1 MRDYNVS
8 RLVEA
13 SLGQLEAVQNR
24 LAQNER
30 DLMREVA
37 LLREEL
43 SKEQDSTRMQIIQE
57 MISVCPFLYAQGCR
71 TLTERRIS

>member
-1 MRDYNVS
+1 MHDCNVS

-30 DLMREVA
+30 DLLREIA

-57 MISVCPFLYAQGCR
+57 MISVCPFLCTHRSAAC
-71 TLTERRIS
+71 

>member
-1 MRDYNVS
+1 M
-8 RLVEA
+8 
-13 SLGQLEAVQNR
+13 GQLEAVQNR

-30 DLMREVA
+30 DLLREIA

-57 MISVCPFLYAQGCR
+57 MISVWPFLYTQGCR
-71 TLTERRIS
+71 TLMERRTS